1 MEKLSQILHEQA
13 KKQGDPMIR
22 RGELR
27 GTTVT
32 INFARLLFL
41 LTPLTKSLHKPTDT
55 ELHSS
60 FEFVAYF
67 RPYSEDFFSDLI
79 SQLKAPN

>member
-1 MEKLSQILHEQA
+1 M
-13 KKQGDPMIR
+13 
-22 RGELR
+22 
-27 GTTVT
+27 T